1 VREPGRS
8 VAADQC
14 GAEQAQIAPGD
25 RGCQKSRR
33 TERSG
38 RVQRA
43 RPRIGVGAQVAQPE
57 GVVHRRGLPRAGAEP
72 PALMRDRFFVEGVHA
87 AGEHVALAP
96 DDARKVATVL
106 RKRTGD
112 RVQVVDSGGVA
123 FAATLEVDGRSVRA
137 TLDALLDRDAVETT
151 IEVTIAQAVPKG
163 QKMDLVVEKA
173 TELGAYAIV
182 PVRSAR
188 VIGYD
193 TSPAKVERWRRIA
206 KSAAQQS
213 GRTRVPPVADVVDW
227 DALLATFAGYDRVYV
242 PWELADPAPLRAVF
256 EREVPAACSVLV
268 VIGPEGGFAAD
279 EVARARAAGGAP
291 ISLGRRI
298 LRTETAALVV
308 LAAILYARDEL

>member
-1 VREPGRS
+1 
-8 VAADQC
+8 
-14 GAEQAQIAPGD
+14 
-25 RGCQKSRR
+25 
-33 TERSG
+33 
-38 RVQRA
+38 
-43 RPRIGVGAQVAQPE
+43 
-57 GVVHRRGLPRAGAEP
+57 
-72 PALMRDRFFVEGVHA
+72 MRDRFFVEGVHA

-112 RVQVVDSGGVA
+112 RVQVVDSGGAA
-123 FAATLEVDGRSVRA
+123 FAATLEVDGRCVRA

-173 TELGAYAIV
+173 TELGALAIV

-213 GRTRVPPVADVVDW
+213 GRTRIPQVGDVVDW

-256 EREVPAACSVLV
+256 ERDLPGAHRVLV
-268 VIGPEGGFAAD
+268 VIGPEGGLAAD
-279 EVARARAAGGAP
+279 EVARARAAGGVP

-308 LAAILYARDEL
+308 LAAVLYARDEL

>member
-1 VREPGRS
+1 
-8 VAADQC
+8 
-14 GAEQAQIAPGD
+14 
-25 RGCQKSRR
+25 
-33 TERSG
+33 
-38 RVQRA
+38 
-43 RPRIGVGAQVAQPE
+43 
-57 GVVHRRGLPRAGAEP
+57 
-72 PALMRDRFFVEGVHA
+72 MRDRFFVEGVHA

-137 TLDALLDRDAVETT
+137 MLDAPLDRDAVETT

-213 GRTRVPPVADVVDW
+213 GRTRVPQVGDVVDW
-227 DALLATFAGYDRVYV
+227 DGLLATFARYDRVYV

-256 EREVPAACSVLV
+256 ERELPDARSVLV
-268 VIGPEGGFAAD
+268 VIGPEGGFATD